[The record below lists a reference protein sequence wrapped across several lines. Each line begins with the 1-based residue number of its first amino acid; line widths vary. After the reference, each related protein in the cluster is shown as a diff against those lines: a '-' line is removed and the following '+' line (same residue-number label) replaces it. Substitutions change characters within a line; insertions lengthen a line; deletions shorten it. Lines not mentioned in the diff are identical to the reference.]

1 MGLASLVG
9 VLMAAMLA
17 AGCLVEVEKV
27 EDPHAAFARA
37 RAEAARVQGRPGRP
51 GHIEVLVYDGG
62 DGQLIR
68 ARLPMCLVREMS
80 GSDGLDFD
88 LGDEESEVAKRVRS
102 RLRWADLERA
112 GRGVLV
118 EMEEEGGDQV
128 LVWLR

>member
-1 MGLASLVG
+1 MGRASLIG
-9 VLMAAMLA
+9 VLVAAMLA

-37 RAEAARVQGRPGRP
+37 RAEAARVQGQPGRP
-51 GHIEVLVYDGG
+51 GHLEVLVYDRG

-88 LGDEESEVAKRVRS
+88 LGDEGSEVAKRVRS

-112 GRGVLV
+112 GRGALV
-118 EMEEEGGDQV
+118 EVEEEGGDQV